1 MIAKPIITKWRK
13 VADWPLDAQ
22 VEQDLIISRALV
34 EIFNN
39 EYLKIRIAFR
49 GGTALHK
56 LVFPKGLRYSED
68 IDLNRLEKGPSKP
81 IIDNVRDALDDMLGQ
96 PKKVKSTANSVKI
109 IYDYQSVSG
118 ETGRL
123 KIEINTRETLPQEK
137 LSAVP
142 FKVESDYFSGETTVM
157 SFDTEEMIGTKIRA
171 LYQRRKGR
179 DLFDL
184 YELSKLDLNW
194 DKIVE
199 SFKKLDIGVSQ
210 KQYAKNLEEKMQ
222 DQDFLEDLRPLLPA
236 DVDYDVEL
244 AYKWFET
251 EILPKI

>member
-1 MIAKPIITKWRK
+1 MIAKPIITKWREI
-13 VADWPLDAQ
+13 ADWPLDDQ
-22 VEQDLIISRALV
+22 VEQDLVISRALV

-39 EYLKIRIAFR
+39 EFLKTRIAFR

-56 LVFPKGLRYSED
+56 LVFPHGLRYSED

-81 IIDNVRDALDDMLGQ
+81 IIDNVRKALVVMLGE
-96 PKKVKSTANSVKI
+96 PKKVKRTANSVKI

-118 ETGRL
+118 ETSRL

-137 LSAVP
+137 LNAVP
-142 FKVESDYFSGETTVM
+142 FKVESEYFSGETVVM
-157 SFDTEEMIGTKIRA
+157 SFDKEEMIGTKIRA

-194 DKIVE
+194 DKIVD

-210 KQYAKNLEEKMQ
+210 KEYAKNLEEKMQ
-222 DQDFLEDLRPLLPA
+222 DQGFLEDLGPLLPA
-236 DVDYDVEL
+236 DIEYDVEL
-244 AYKWFET
+244 AYQWFEA
-251 EILPKI
+251 EVLSKI